1 MFSKYESKNKYE
13 YLILNKKL
21 MKWFENHY
29 CPNIRK
35 KYINNPRLSPRKNKK
50 MKGMPDT
57 LIVLSECDP
66 LYDEGLLYGQKLKK
80 NNVKVEIKV
89 YKGLMHGF
97 LTMGG
102 AIKEVNSVITF
113 INKKIDNYL

>member
-1 MFSKYESKNKYE
+1 MAKIIKGILPRDEIKKITTGLFSAQFLDGGMSGGQ
-13 YLILNKKL
+13 LGKKL
-21 MKWFENHY
+21 
-29 CPNIRK
+29 
-35 KYINNPRLSPRKNKK
+35 KN
-50 MKGMPDT
+50 
-57 LIVLSECDP
+57 
-66 LYDEGLLYGQKLKK
+66 

-102 AIKEVNSVITF
+102 TIKEVSSVLAF

>member
-1 MFSKYESKNKYE
+1 MVKN
-13 YLILNKKL
+13 
-21 MKWFENHY
+21 
-29 CPNIRK
+29 
-35 KYINNPRLSPRKNKK
+35 
-50 MKGMPDT
+50 
-57 LIVLSECDP
+57 
-66 LYDEGLLYGQKLKK
+66 LKE

-102 AIKEVNSVITF
+102 IIKEVSSVIAF